1 MKFLAYDKTDGLYHS
16 SKAATLWDNLPDAKG
31 DKTPYKIMKT
41 MKKSVRKEHYA
52 DFDIISENGEYIC
65 SLAFIL
71 EKRRKEVSIY
81 NTDAKY
87 DVVVLDSIYDAL
99 RYMKKQKMSIGNKRL
114 IDYDIGITLLDEDMI
129 TLILTGK
136 KKEED

>member
-1 MKFLAYDKTDGLYHS
+1 MRFLAYDKMDGLYHS
-16 SKAATLWDNLPDAKG
+16 SKATTLRDNLPDAKG

-41 MKKSVRKEHYA
+41 MKKSIREEYYT
-52 DFDIISENGEYIC
+52 DFDIVSEDGEYVC
-65 SLAFIL
+65 SLNSIL
-71 EKRRKEVSIY
+71 KKRQNKVSIY
-81 NTDAKY
+81 NIDLKY

-114 IDYDIGITLLDEDMI
+114 VDYDIGFTLLDEDMI
-129 TLILTGK
+129 ALILTGK